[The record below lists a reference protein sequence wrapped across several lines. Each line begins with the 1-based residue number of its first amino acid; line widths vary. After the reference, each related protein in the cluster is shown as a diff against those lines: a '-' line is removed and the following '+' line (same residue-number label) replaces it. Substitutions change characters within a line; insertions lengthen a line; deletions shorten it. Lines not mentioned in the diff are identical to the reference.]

1 MSGVSVV
8 RYLLANDSTLTVTVP
23 AARIKAGILPIN
35 TTLPAISITQI
46 SGNRIDVI
54 KHGSNEHITERVQVT
69 VLATTYP
76 QQKEILEL
84 VKHALPATRGTV
96 NSVVVDSIEQD
107 FTGPDLYN
115 DDPVIYE
122 QSVDYFVKYIA

>member
-1 MSGVSVV
+1 MSGVAVI
-8 RYLLANDSTLTVTVP
+8 RYLLANDATLTATVP
-23 AARIKAGILPIN
+23 STRIMAGILPIN

-46 SGNRIDVI
+46 SGSRLNVI
-54 KHGSNEHITERVQVT
+54 KHGTNEHITDRVQVT

-76 QQKEILEL
+76 QQKTILNL
-84 VKHALPATRGTV
+84 VKNALPATRGTV
-96 NSVVVDSIEQD
+96 NSVVVDSIQQD

>member
-8 RYLLANDSTLTVTVP
+8 RYLLANDSTLTATVP
-23 AARIKAGILPIN
+23 EARIKAGILPIK

-69 VLATTYP
+69 VLGTTYP
-76 QQKEILEL
+76 QQKTILGL
-84 VKHALPATRGTV
+84 VKDALPATRGTV
-96 NSVVVDSIEQD
+96 NSILVDSIEQD

>member
-1 MSGVSVV
+1 MSGVAVV
-8 RYLLANDSTLTVTVP
+8 RYLLANDATLTATVP
-23 AARIKAGILPIN
+23 ATRIMAGILPIN

-46 SGNRIDVI
+46 SGSRLNVI
-54 KHGSNEHITERVQVT
+54 KHGSNEHVTDRVQVT

-76 QQKEILEL
+76 QQKTILNL
-84 VKHALPATRGTV
+84 VKSALPATRGTV
-96 NSVVVDSIEQD
+96 NSIVVDSIQQD

>member
-1 MSGVSVV
+1 MSGVAVI
-8 RYLLANDSTLTVTVP
+8 RYLLANDATLTATVP
-23 AARIKAGILPIN
+23 ATRIMAGILPIN

-46 SGNRIDVI
+46 SGNRLEVI
-54 KHGSNEHITERVQVT
+54 KHGSNEHITERIQVT

-76 QQKEILEL
+76 QQKTILNL
-84 VKHALPATRGTV
+84 VKSALPATRGTV
-96 NSVVVDSIEQD
+96 NSVVVDSIQQD

>member
-23 AARIKAGILPIN
+23 AERIKAGILPIN

-46 SGNRIDVI
+46 SGSRIDVI
-54 KHGSNEHITERVQVT
+54 KHGSNEHVTERVQVT
-69 VLATTYP
+69 VLGTTYP
-76 QQKEILEL
+76 QQKAILGL
-84 VKHALPATRGTV
+84 VKEALPATRGTV

>member
-1 MSGVSVV
+1 MSGVAVI
-8 RYLLANDSTLTVTVP
+8 RYMLANDATLTATVP
-23 AARIKAGILPIN
+23 ATRIIAGILPIN

-46 SGNRIDVI
+46 SGSRLEVI
-54 KHGSNEHITERVQVT
+54 KHGSNEHVIDRVQVT

-76 QQKEILEL
+76 QQKTTLGL
-84 VKHALPATRGTV
+84 VKSAIQSTRGSV
-96 NSVVVDSIEQD
+96 NGVSVDSIKQD
-107 FTGPDLYN
+107 ITGPDLYN

>member
-1 MSGVSVV
+1 MSGVAVV
-8 RYLLANDSTLTVTVP
+8 RYLLANDATLTATVP
-23 AARIKAGILPIN
+23 GTRIMAGILPIN

-46 SGNRIDVI
+46 SGGRLGVI
-54 KHGSNEHITERVQVT
+54 KHGSNEHITDRVQVT

-76 QQKEILEL
+76 QQKTILNL
-84 VKHALPATRGTV
+84 VKNALPSIRGTI
-96 NSVVVDSIEQD
+96 NSVVVDSIQQD

-115 DDPVIYE
+115 DDPIIYE